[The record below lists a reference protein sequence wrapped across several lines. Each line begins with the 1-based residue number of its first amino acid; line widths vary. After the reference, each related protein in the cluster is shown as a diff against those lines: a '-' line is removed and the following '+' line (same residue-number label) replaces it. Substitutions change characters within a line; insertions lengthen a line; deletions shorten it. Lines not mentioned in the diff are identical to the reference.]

1 MGELVDRV
9 TIFEMERFLES
20 PGWQEVKSQYED
32 ILSKAKDYMLEEKD
46 KDEMLRF
53 QGRGEAIRDLLIVPE
68 QILEALIEDK
78 KAENKEDNFNEMED
92 LDE

>member
-1 MGELVDRV
+1 MDRV

-32 ILSKAKDYMLEEKD
+32 ILSKAKDYILEEKD

-78 KAENKEDNFNEMED
+78 KAESEEDNFNEMED